1 MHEGEPVVLAKEP
14 EGHTKQ
20 LELPGMLDLPS
31 GHDKQEVA
39 PPEDA

>member
-1 MHEGEPVVLAKEP
+1 MHEGEPVVFAKEP

-20 LELPGMLDLPS
+20 LELPGVLDLPN

-39 PPEDA
+39 LVEDA